1 MRKSMFLA
9 LLLIGLLFAFS
20 SCDINIFSSFE
31 KLPVFSENDLEDAL
45 GDVPDDGEGNI
56 DLSSFT
62 VVSGDGGTGP
72 VVVDEGLTDY
82 LDLIDEMADNDTLDD
97 FEAGGG
103 DLDQVA
109 ENLDKIVDGVLEALD
124 IDLDDEDQVAALAT
138 KTFEEIVDDAM
149 GADVPA
155 EEVQALREVLQDAAT
170 ASVAVR
176 MAADDN
182 AGVLVED
189 TSDILLSMLG
199 EMGTF
204 RSRSLA
210 ERTISYNDDELELSN
225 LAPKFQLVFQGHTAL
240 GADQYYV
247 AYSRDLTSVEPNVK
261 LYAYTEAEPYSE
273 TALLPGITTD
283 GSGLDENRSSVI
295 YLEDFVPYDSETD
308 SFTVNLNEV
317 KIDAVDT
324 LPNITLAD
332 LLTFI
337 DLYLGYG
344 TDSISNAG
352 DLVDQVYATFGG
364 YIPNPFEDAEA
375 AGGDTSNPI
384 QDIIDTMAEKLNFE
398 TFDVT
403 VDTFDAMANAGRA
416 FLSTLSIEPVDPL
429 DPDGEQELVGLGSK
443 YLTPQGALNADGL
456 KMTVMSM
463 IGFVIDY
470 AAKVEPTDPIGMVTI
485 DPFTDFINATDAIT
499 IEAVDEGT
507 ADEFMRI
514 TLKYV
519 ADAIPYSYADKDVD
533 GVAGNEFPD
542 GLQYDLITR
551 GGYYDEYDMWNA
563 MAGYMNYAGFVKIPW
578 AFGEVPT
585 PTNMLMADY
594 AAMEKVPYLF
604 DLVDLSSDIY
614 AELELVLGDP
624 ETYNPANWMPTSGEE
639 GGE

>member
-56 DLSSFT
+56 DLTGFT
-62 VVSGDGGTGP
+62 VVSGDGGAGP

-138 KTFEEIVDDAM
+138 KTFKEIVDDAM
-149 GADVPA
+149 EADVPA

-210 ERTISYNDDELELSN
+210 ERTIIFNDSDSTDTVTLSN
-225 LAPKFQLVFQGHTAL
+225 LASKIQLVFQGHTAL

-247 AYSRDLTSVEPNVK
+247 MYTRDIASDTAEQNVK
-261 LYAYTEAEPYSE
+261 FYPYTD
-273 TALLPGITTD
+273 TASLPGIELD
-283 GSGLDENRSSVI
+283 GTGNDENRSSIIDLVE
-295 YLEDFVPYDSETD
+295 LQNPANVFTD
-308 SFTVNLNEV
+308 DLDQYMIPAT
-317 KIDAVDT
+317 DT
-324 LPNITLAD
+324 LPGVTLEE
-332 LLTFI
+332 LLVFI
-337 DLYLGYG
+337 DRYLGYG

-352 DLVDQVYATFGG
+352 ELVDQVYATFGA
-364 YIPNPFEDAEA
+364 YIPNPFEDVEA
-375 AGGDTSNPI
+375 AGGSESNPV

-403 VDTFDAMANAGRA
+403 VDTFDSMADAGRA

-470 AAKVEPTDPIGMVTI
+470 AAKVDPDDPIGMITI

-519 ADAIPYSYADKDVD
+519 ADAIPYSYADEDVD

-585 PTNMLMADY
+585 PTNKLMADY